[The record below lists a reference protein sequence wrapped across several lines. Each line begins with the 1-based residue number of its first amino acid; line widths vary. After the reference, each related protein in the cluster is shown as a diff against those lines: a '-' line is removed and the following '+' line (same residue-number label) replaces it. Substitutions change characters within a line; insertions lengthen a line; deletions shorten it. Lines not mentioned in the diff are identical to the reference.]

1 MINPQIHQPQI
12 HHVFLGGCQ
21 EIKIKVETPN
31 VTFAIDKGSF
41 NMETNP
47 VPAPAPAPDAT
58 IKPTSFTESYDPVEI
73 RMPES
78 EVDVNPVPMPDLEG
92 DGGFV

>member
-1 MINPQIHQPQI
+1 MIPEPQML
-12 HHVFLGGCQ
+12 HVFLGGCQ

-58 IKPTSFTESYDPVEI
+58 IKPTSFTESYNPVEI
-73 RMPES
+73 RMPEL
-78 EVDVNPVPMPDLEG
+78 EVDVDPVPMPMPDLEG